1 MAKRIDEIRQ
11 KVETEGEVFVSDLS
25 RIYNVTEE
33 TIRRDLEK
41 LKNDGIITRTFG
53 GAVLN
58 TTPQNDRVHFFKR
71 KGINLESK
79 KKIAK
84 LLVDKFIGVN
94 TMMIDNSTTVLEAV
108 KLFKDN
114 ENLTAIT
121 FSAQIFQDL
130 DTCKMK
136 LVSGKPAKEAM
147 KKYNV
152 DLVLLGCKGLDMER
166 GITDSSEGEADLK
179 SEMASRAECVVL
191 LADHSKFNHT
201 AFVNFLDW
209 DRIDYLITDE
219 KPSQEW
225 LEFCEQ
231 MKIKLMY

>member
-1 MAKRIDEIRQ
+1 
-11 KVETEGEVFVSDLS
+11 
-25 RIYNVTEE
+25 
-33 TIRRDLEK
+33 
-41 LKNDGIITRTFG
+41 
-53 GAVLN
+53 
-58 TTPQNDRVHFFKR
+58 
-71 KGINLESK
+71 
-79 KKIAK
+79 
-84 LLVDKFIGVN
+84 
-94 TMMIDNSTTVLEAV
+94 
-108 KLFKDN
+108 
-114 ENLTAIT
+114 
-121 FSAQIFQDL
+121 
-130 DTCKMK
+130 
-136 LVSGKPAKEAM
+136 M

-225 LEFCEQ
+225 LVV
-231 MKIKLMY
+231 L